1 MGEELGG
8 GLTLGMQCF
17 CIRLKFAFAFNWVSY
32 LSNVRGR
39 MCSWWRSSEVQ
50 GRLVGAWNAI
60 HLDLS
65 CICPAL
71 VFVFVFGMLLERGGA
86 ESWGIEGTL
95 MMEESA
101 QNCATVQS
109 STSSLLGTTIQQSR
123 AHGTIQGCKER
134 KTFTMCC

>member
-32 LSNVRGR
+32 LSIVCGR
-39 MCSWWRSSEVQ
+39 MCSCWRSSEVQ

-95 MMEESA
+95 MMEEST
-101 QNCATVQS
+101 QNCATLPS
-109 STSSLLGTTIQQSR
+109 YTSSLLGTTKQQSR
-123 AHGTIQGCKER
+123 AHGTVQCCKER
-134 KTFTMCC
+134 NTFTMCC

>member
-1 MGEELGG
+1 M
-8 GLTLGMQCF
+8 
-17 CIRLKFAFAFNWVSY
+17 
-32 LSNVRGR
+32 
-39 MCSWWRSSEVQ
+39 
-50 GRLVGAWNAI
+50 GAWNAI
-60 HLDLS
+60 HLDVS

-101 QNCATVQS
+101 QNCATVPS
-109 STSSLLGTTIQQSR
+109 YTSSLLGTTIQQSR
-123 AHGTIQGCKER
+123 AHEIVLGCKER

>member
-8 GLTLGMQCF
+8 GLTLGMQRF

-32 LSNVRGR
+32 LSKVRGR
-39 MCSWWRSSEVQ
+39 MCSCWRSSEVQ

-95 MMEESA
+95 MMEEST
-101 QNCATVQS
+101 QNCATVP
-109 STSSLLGTTIQQSR
+109 STHVRYLELRYSNLEHT
-123 AHGTIQGCKER
+123 E
-134 KTFTMCC
+134 

>member
-17 CIRLKFAFAFNWVSY
+17 CIRLKFAFAFNWGSY
-32 LSNVRGR
+32 LSNVCGR
-39 MCSWWRSSEVQ
+39 MRSCWRSSEVQ
-50 GRLVGAWNAI
+50 GRLVGSWNAI

-95 MMEESA
+95 MMEEST
-101 QNCATVQS
+101 QNCATVPS
-109 STSSLLGTTIQQSR
+109 YTSSLLRTTIQQSR
-123 AHGTIQGCKER
+123 AHGIVQGCKER
-134 KTFTMCC
+134 KTFATCC

>member
-32 LSNVRGR
+32 LSNVCGR

>member
-1 MGEELGG
+1 M
-8 GLTLGMQCF
+8 
-17 CIRLKFAFAFNWVSY
+17 
-32 LSNVRGR
+32 
-39 MCSWWRSSEVQ
+39 
-50 GRLVGAWNAI
+50 GAWNAI

-101 QNCATVQS
+101 QNCATVPP
-109 STSSLLGTTIQQSR
+109 STSSLLGTTTQQSIG
-123 AHGTIQGCKER
+123 HEIVQGTQYIHNVLLIVVVCV
-134 KTFTMCC
+134 C